1 MDPDPEGQKIYTDP
15 DPQHWSSLFTPI
27 ISGFGLQEN
36 QAEGA
41 RQRQT
46 AVQDPRGED
55 AAEGHPAEGQDL
67 RAGGAAARGNQQE
80 HQRGGSHARTGDH
93 FTPSCCYMYARFAI
107 QKFSFLYC
115 LLYRRL

>member
-1 MDPDPEGQKIYTDP
+1 MSLAAPEPPVFVGVYFM
-15 DPQHWSSLFTPI
+15 SSVFTPSL
-27 ISGFGLQEN
+27 SGFGLQEN

-67 RAGGAAARGNQQE
+67 RAGGAAARGHQQE
-80 HQRGGSHARTGDH
+80 HQRGRSHARTGDL
-93 FTPSCCYMYARFAI
+93 FTPSRCYMYA
-107 QKFSFLYC
+107 
-115 LLYRRL
+115 